1 MDCVQYNTTHSHKR
15 KGALW
20 VGKIGN
26 QSVPFSLSLEEGS
39 PLRGKERRT
48 IVGIELRE
56 WCVRGCCTAVW
67 PLLCPFFGRR
77 VGPPPFLLF
86 LSFPMP
92 FVQLLLSVTLSPP
105 FSLPSPSLL
114 FLEADQLAALLLLA
128 AVSHR
133 LELGGPQSPHSEAKR
148 KPRERERESVVF
160 STYFMSQASLVC
172 VTV

>member
-1 MDCVQYNTTHSHKR
+1 M
-15 KGALW
+15 
-20 VGKIGN
+20 
-26 QSVPFSLSLEEGS
+26 
-39 PLRGKERRT
+39 RGKERRT

-92 FVQLLLSVTLSPP
+92 FVQLLLSVTLPPPLFPSSP
-105 FSLPSPSLL
+105 FSSFFGGGSAGRVVVVGGGGVASTGARRSPVVPTLRGQ
-114 FLEADQLAALLLLA
+114 AQ
-128 AVSHR
+128 
-133 LELGGPQSPHSEAKR
+133 AKG
-148 KPRERERESVVF
+148 ERESVVF